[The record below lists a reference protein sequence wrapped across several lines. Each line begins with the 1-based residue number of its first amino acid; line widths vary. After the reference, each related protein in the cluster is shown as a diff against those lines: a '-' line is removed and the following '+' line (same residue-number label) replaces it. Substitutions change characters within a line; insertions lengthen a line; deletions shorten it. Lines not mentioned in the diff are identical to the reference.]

1 MLQHLHIQNYALIEE
16 LDIDFE
22 QGFSVITGE
31 TGAGKS
37 ILLGALGLLLGQR
50 ADSKSIKDGAN
61 KCTIEATFNLAGYD
75 MKDLFEENDLDYEE
89 ECVIRREITS
99 AGKSRAFVNDT
110 PCNVSQL
117 KEIGEQLIDIHSQ
130 HQNLLLS
137 HENFQLQ
144 VLDILAGDKDELNQY
159 QNTFQTFK
167 RLRRELQEAKDAA
180 AKDKEQLDY
189 ISYQVEQL
197 QDAHLVAGEEEK
209 LEKELKILENAE
221 DIKSSLYQIS
231 CLMDDDDAGLVNM
244 LREAYKQLEK
254 VSRIYE
260 NAEELASRTESC
272 YIEIKDIASEIADK
286 VDSIEYD
293 PERMQWVNDRLSLL
307 YDLENKH
314 HVDDSTELLEV
325 QQRLEKQLDEITNS
339 DDNIQKLEKQLHDI
353 EARLIKEAQVLSKL
367 RQKAAKSAEDEMV
380 KRLSPLGMPN
390 VQFKIEIAES
400 NDFELTGK
408 DRVTFMFNAN
418 KNATLQ
424 PISNIASG
432 GEIAR
437 VMLSLKALICGAVKL
452 PTIIFDEID
461 TGVSGQIAEKMALIM
476 KEMGADHNLQ
486 VISITHLPQIAAL
499 GGNHYKVY
507 KEDNDTTTTSHIVR
521 LTNEERINEI
531 AHMLSGSE
539 ITDAAIK
546 NAKSLLHI

>member
-61 KCTIEATFNLAGYD
+61 KCTIEATFNLTGYD
-75 MKDLFEENDLDYEE
+75 MKALFEENDLDYEE

-110 PCNVSQL
+110 PCNISQL

-144 VLDILAGDKDELNQY
+144 VLDILASDKDELSQY

-197 QDAHLVAGEEEK
+197 QDAHLVAGEEEE

-254 VSRIYE
+254 ISRIYD

-353 EARLIKEAQVLSKL
+353 EARLVKEAQVLSKL
-367 RQKAAKSAEDEMV
+367 RQRAAKSAEDEMV

-476 KEMGADHNLQ
+476 KEMGTDHNLQ

-507 KEDNDTTTTSHIVR
+507 KEDSDTTTTSHIVR

-539 ITDAAIK
+539 LTDAAIK
-546 NAKSLLHI
+546 NAKSLLHL